1 MVKSSDV
8 QQKAQETKEKDKV
21 RREKLAGYFFN
32 LSQLTFV
39 ALVLG
44 GITPLYANDLAGNA
58 NWYVIF
64 SGVALTVILANIG
77 NRILK

>member
-1 MVKSSDV
+1 MGNWDKQQDVK
-8 QQKAQETKEKDKV
+8 KEIKEKDKV
-21 RREKLAGYFFN
+21 RRERLAGYFFN

-44 GITPLYANDLAGNA
+44 GVTPMYTNITESI
-58 NWYVIF
+58 NWLTILLGIF
-64 SGVALTVILANIG
+64 STYIFAFLA

>member
-1 MVKSSDV
+1 MGNWSEQQDVK
-8 QQKAQETKEKDKV
+8 KEYKEKNKV
-21 RREKLAGYFFN
+21 RKEKLAGYFFN

-44 GITPLYANDLAGNA
+44 GITPIYTMIDLGI
-58 NWYVIF
+58 NWYVL
-64 SGVALTVILANIG
+64 VAGLILTVILANIG